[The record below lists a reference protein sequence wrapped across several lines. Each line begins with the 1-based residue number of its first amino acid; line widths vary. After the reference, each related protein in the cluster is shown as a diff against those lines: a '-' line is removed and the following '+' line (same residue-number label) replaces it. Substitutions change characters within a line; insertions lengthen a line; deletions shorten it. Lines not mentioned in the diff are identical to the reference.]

1 MFLVSNSFPFFYLK
15 QDSLYIALGQ
25 PFDLRDL
32 CIKPTVVTLL
42 QGINPYISIYYS
54 RLVC

>member
-1 MFLVSNSFPFFYLK
+1 MVSDSFLFFYLK
-15 QDSLYIALGQ
+15 QDSLYIASGQ

-32 CIKPTVVTLL
+32 CAKPTVVTLL
-42 QGINPYISIYYS
+42 QGIDPCISAYYS